1 MQLAAPHARA
11 LLAGLRLVD
20 IASRDPELGC
30 SARRVSDSRRDGRPR
45 RFGVLPAPQPSKE
58 RRPVARRDSRRSIA
72 RMRAAAFAGAC
83 SRGRRRQAQMSAV
96 DSSNQVTVRRP
107 RRRQPH
113 RAAMPATSCRPRPPS
128 ASRSAGRSRGAPG
141 PPRSATSTRT
151 TPPLALT
158 ATVTVPPSPTRCAAR
173 YCRTTRSPRPRS
185 TDAQHRAPLH
195 ERAGDPRPL
204 RPPAP
209 QASQSPGPPAQPS
222 AHPPSGPPPPG
233 KSRGPPGRHTP
244 DGRPTRRRASSP
256 DTPPERAPE
265 PRQAATHTAPWPR
278 FPSAICPWTPQ
289 HADPQR
295 YKVTHAGT
303 QKNGPPCRIHAASRP
318 FSQVVAGVGFEPT

>member
-173 YCRTTRSPRPRS
+173 YCRTTRSPGAPRPRS
-185 TDAQHRAPLH
+185 TDARHRAPP
-195 ERAGDPRPL
+195 PRTRGRPAPA
-204 RPPAP
+204 PPAR
-209 QASQSPGPPAQPS
+209 QASRSPGPPAQPS
-222 AHPPSGPPPPG
+222 AHPTSRPPSLREITRVPG
-233 KSRGPPGRHTP
+233 GHT
-244 DGRPTRRRASSP
+244 G
-256 DTPPERAPE
+256 
-265 PRQAATHTAPWPR
+265 
-278 FPSAICPWTPQ
+278 
-289 HADPQR
+289 
-295 YKVTHAGT
+295 
-303 QKNGPPCRIHAASRP
+303 IHA
-318 FSQVVAGVGFEPT
+318 